1 MAYCSNSLL
10 PSSANW
16 TNRFQSIFSRL
27 PPACPALLPPTL
39 LPSPALSPLRL
50 RMCSKRLASSSH
62 RVPVEEGSEALDQR
76 TGSDRR
82 SARDLERHSSS
93 MERAHLRHRPPY
105 SRRSP
110 GRREPCH
117 QSQAVPA
124 AALPLSKR

>member
-16 TNRFQSIFSRL
+16 TSRFQSISLVSPGLRSL
-27 PPACPALLPPTL
+27 APVL

-76 TGSDRR
+76 TGSELRLTP
-82 SARDLERHSSS
+82 DLEGRSSS
-93 MERAHLRHRPPY
+93 KARPHLRH
-105 SRRSP
+105 
-110 GRREPCH
+110 
-117 QSQAVPA
+117 
-124 AALPLSKR
+124 